1 MDIPLVINESSWL
14 PGPYDNQCSA
24 QPIKECNV
32 IENYTAG
39 LQVISICTGNEIQ
52 YLNITS
58 QVWLSIINTTK
69 NYHNKFYML
78 HASSFKG

>member
-24 QPIKECNV
+24 QPMEECNM
-32 IENYTAG
+32 IENYTVG
-39 LQVISICTGNEIQ
+39 LQVIPICTRNGIQ

-58 QVWLSIINTTK
+58 QVWLSIFNTTK
-69 NYHNKFYML
+69 DYHKKFYML
-78 HASSFKG
+78 HASGFKR

>member
-14 PGPYDNQCSA
+14 PGPYDNQCSV
-24 QPIKECNV
+24 QPMEECNV
-32 IENYTAG
+32 IENYTVG

-69 NYHNKFYML
+69 GYHNKFYML